1 MTTVGPGRQWV
12 SARKGQRMKT
22 LRTRAT
28 LVATAVMAGLLG
40 SAATALHAETSEV
53 SPSGFTITHAMAVES
68 DPQQVWQAFTQL
80 PLWWNSAHTWSG
92 QASNLSLDA
101 TAGGCWCERW
111 GHGASAMHGR
121 VLLAIPGSV
130 LRLQAWLGPLQER
143 PVAGVLSFGTAQRD
157 GATRLRVT
165 YRVAGAP
172 DAGLDK
178 LAPAVDGVIGEQ
190 VKRLKAFIETGNP
203 D

>member
-1 MTTVGPGRQWV
+1 
-12 SARKGQRMKT
+12 MKT
-22 LRTRAT
+22 LRMR
-28 LVATAVMAGLLG
+28 TALAVTAITAGLL
-40 SAATALHAETSEV
+40 ATATTALHAETSEV
-53 SPSGFTITHAMAVES
+53 SSSGFTVTHAVAVDA
-68 DPQQVWQAFTQL
+68 DPQKVWQAFTQL

-111 GHGASAMHGR
+111 GNGASAVHGR
-121 VLLAIPGSV
+121 VLLVIPGSV

-143 PVAGVLSFGTAQRD
+143 PVAGVLSFGTAHRD

-165 YRVAGAP
+165 YRVAGA
-172 DAGLDK
+172 AESGLDK
-178 LAPAVDGVIGEQ
+178 LASPVDGVIGEQ
-190 VKRLKAFIETGNP
+190 VKRLKAFIETGKP

>member
-1 MTTVGPGRQWV
+1 MTPF
-12 SARKGQRMKT
+12 
-22 LRTRAT
+22 RT
-28 LVATAVMAGLLG
+28 TALLAGLMALA
-40 SAATALHAETSEV
+40 SAPLRAETSEV
-53 SPSGFTITHAMAVES
+53 SPSGFTITYAVVVES
-68 DPQQVWQAFTQL
+68 DPQKVWQAFTQL
-80 PLWWNSAHTWSG
+80 PNWWNSTHTWSG
-92 QASNLSLDA
+92 QAANLSLDA

-111 GHGASAMHGR
+111 GNGASAMHGR

-143 PVAGVLSFGTAQRD
+143 PVAGVLTFGTAQRD

-165 YRVAGAP
+165 YRVAGAA

-190 VKRLKAFIETGNP
+190 VRRLKLFIETGKP

>member
-1 MTTVGPGRQWV
+1 
-12 SARKGQRMKT
+12 MKT
-22 LRTRAT
+22 LRA
-28 LVATAVMAGLLG
+28 MALALGLLAW
-40 SAATALHAETSEV
+40 AAPPVHAETSEV
-53 SPSGFTITHAMAVES
+53 SSSGFTVTHAVVVDSE
-68 DPQQVWQAFTQL
+68 PQKVWQAFTQL
-80 PLWWNSAHTWSG
+80 PTWWSSAHTWSG
-92 QASNLSLDA
+92 QASNMILDT

-111 GHGASAMHGR
+111 ATGASAVHGR

-130 LRLQAWLGPLQER
+130 LRLQAWLGPLQEM
-143 PVAGVLSFGTAQRD
+143 PVAGVLTFGTARRD

-172 DAGLDK
+172 EAGLDK

-190 VKRLKAFIETGNP
+190 VRRLKAFIETGKP

>member
-1 MTTVGPGRQWV
+1 MTPFRI
-12 SARKGQRMKT
+12 
-22 LRTRAT
+22 
-28 LVATAVMAGLLG
+28 TAVLTGLLALA
-40 SAATALHAETSEV
+40 SAPALHAETSEV
-53 SPSGFTITHAMAVES
+53 SASGFTITHAVVVES
-68 DPQQVWQAFTQL
+68 DPQKVWQAFTQL
-80 PLWWNSAHTWSG
+80 PLWWNSVQTWSG

-111 GHGASAMHGR
+111 GNGASAMHGR
-121 VLLAIPGSV
+121 VLLVIPGSV

-143 PVAGVLSFGTAQRD
+143 PVAGVLTFGTAQRD

-178 LAPAVDGVIGEQ
+178 LATAVDSVIGDQ
-190 VKRLKAFIETGNP
+190 VKRLKNFIETGKP

>member
-1 MTTVGPGRQWV
+1 
-12 SARKGQRMKT
+12 MKT
-22 LRTRAT
+22 ARMRTMMAT
-28 LVATAVMAGLLG
+28 TAVTAGLL
-40 SAATALHAETSEV
+40 ATTTAPALAETSEV
-53 SPSGFTITHAMAVES
+53 SPSGFTVTHAVVVES
-68 DPQQVWQAFTQL
+68 DPQKVWLAFTQL
-80 PLWWNSAHTWSG
+80 PLWWNGAHTWSG

-111 GHGASAMHGR
+111 GNGASAMHGH
-121 VLLAIPGSV
+121 VLMVQPGSV
-130 LRLQAWLGPLQER
+130 LRLQAWLGPLQDR
-143 PVAGVLSFGTAQRD
+143 PVAGVLTFATAHRD

-165 YRVAGAP
+165 YRVAGGP

-190 VKRLKAFIETGNP
+190 VKRLKAFIETGKP

>member
-1 MTTVGPGRQWV
+1 MKTVRAWTITALVVGPLALAG
-12 SARKGQRMKT
+12 G
-22 LRTRAT
+22 
-28 LVATAVMAGLLG
+28 AV
-40 SAATALHAETSEV
+40 HAETSDV
-53 SPSGFTITHAMAVES
+53 SSSGFTITHAVVVDS
-68 DPQQVWQAFTQL
+68 DPQKVWLAFTQL
-80 PLWWNSAHTWSG
+80 PAWWNSTHTWSG

-111 GHGASAMHGR
+111 GNGASAAHGR

-130 LRLQAWLGPLQER
+130 LRFQAGLGPLQEM
-143 PVAGVLSFGTAQRD
+143 PVTGVLTFGTARRD

-178 LAPAVDGVIGEQ
+178 LATAVDGVIGEQ
-190 VKRLKAFIETGNP
+190 VRRLKAFIESGKP